1 MNRDCKSALYEIISQ
16 NRVPDDCRHVFL
28 CIIGITKP
36 IDKLV
41 IADLFGSNEA
51 SGDYTPEVKDV
62 EMPLKDER
70 LRTIQLVNI
79 RSFYGD
85 KNQTKR
91 NFGLKLNV
99 KNTPVSLFLVGSNS
113 TGKSSI
119 FSALEKYYTGMVS
132 YAKAVNCNEIN
143 YMTFGFGLAKKADTE
158 LIKLDVGYF
167 VESGHQKEKWEPLN
181 KLNDITTCAS
191 FCSDYDIE
199 RIEKSGE
206 NLNEFILEQL
216 GYGDLF
222 LLRKQIETLLINLK
236 DPYEISEQEF
246 SSTEWAEIIEA
257 FILLHSQNKLNDIEP
272 FQEASNIEK
281 AISRGEIHD
290 IFRSRWDMIAKGSNL
305 YIEST
310 NAEFGFAEFFFS
322 VTGDDR
328 HGKTSVERLAMM
340 YKELFKRL
348 GELENDPKM
357 IVEILNEMY
366 MQKNVIYEKERKN
379 SEMPI
384 SSENRREALT
394 TVLTLVKDKCDHILS
409 TIYNDSHLFIEDIL
423 KRFSPPNETYRFNFD
438 KGVVSMTILVETEK
452 GVFPAQPQDYLNT
465 FRFKLYCVALKIA
478 LALSKMKER
487 RVSAPIVIDDIF
499 SASDFEN
506 TLKLEQFV
514 YTIFKTYDE
523 VLKDKLSL
531 QLILLTHDDM
541 VQGAFRRGIKLRL
554 EEAGRVQLF
563 QNDSYRDYFLCGR
576 LFNIK
581 DWTEFLNN
589 VKCDD
594 NHKFI
599 NLYLEN

>member
-16 NRVPDDCRHVFL
+16 NGVPEDCRHVLL
-28 CIIGITKP
+28 CVIGSAKSP
-36 IDKLV
+36 DKLV

-62 EMPLKDER
+62 EQPLKDER

-143 YMTFGFGLAKKADTE
+143 YMTFGFGLAKKADAE

-167 VESGHQKEKWEPLN
+167 VESGHQKEKWEPL
-181 KLNDITTCAS
+181 KKMNDITSSAS

-199 RIEKSGE
+199 RIEKSSK

-222 LLRKQIETLLINLK
+222 LLRKQIEFLLINLK
-236 DPYEISEQEF
+236 DPYEISKQELL
-246 SSTEWAEIIEA
+246 SSEWEEIIEA
-257 FILLHSQNKLNDIEP
+257 FIKLYNDNNLI
-272 FQEASNIEK
+272 NIEK
-281 AISRGEIHD
+281 PFVDVSEIKKEISREKQQRHD
-290 IFRSRWDMIAKGSNL
+290 IFSSRWDILSKGRASYNV
-305 YIEST
+305 EM
-310 NAEFGFAEFFFS
+310 GFADFFFS
-322 VTGDDR
+322 ELEPEKQGNV
-328 HGKTSVERLAMM
+328 SVERLAMM
-340 YKELFKRL
+340 YQTLFEKLEDLRL
-348 GELENDPKM
+348 KN
-357 IVEILNEMY
+357 IVDVLDEMY
-366 MQKNVIYEKERKN
+366 MNKNNIFEKERKN
-379 SEMPI
+379 AEMPI
-384 SSENRREALT
+384 SSENRREALA

-452 GVFPAQPQDYLNT
+452 GTFPANPQDYLNT

-478 LALSKMKER
+478 LALSKMNER
-487 RVSAPIVIDDIF
+487 RISVPIVIDDIF
-499 SASDFEN
+499 NASDFEN
-506 TLKLEQFV
+506 TLKLELFV
-514 YTIFKTYDE
+514 YNIFKTYDE
-523 VLKDKLSL
+523 VLQTTLPL
-531 QLILLTHDDM
+531 QLILLTHDEM

-554 EEAGRVQLF
+554 EEAGNVQLF

-576 LFNIK
+576 LFDKK
-581 DWTEFLNN
+581 DWAEYLKSEKNS
-589 VKCDD
+589 DA
-594 NHKFI
+594 HKFI

>member
-16 NRVPDDCRHVFL
+16 NRVPEDCRHVFL

-51 SGDYTPEVKDV
+51 SGDYTPEVKDA

-199 RIEKSGE
+199 RIEKSSK

-222 LLRKQIETLLINLK
+222 LLRKQIEFLLINLK
-236 DPYEISEQEF
+236 DPYEISKQELL
-246 SSTEWAEIIEA
+246 SSEWEEIIEA
-257 FILLHSQNKLNDIEP
+257 FIKLYNDNNLI
-272 FQEASNIEK
+272 NIEK
-281 AISRGEIHD
+281 PFVDVSEIKKEISREKQQRHD
-290 IFRSRWDMIAKGSNL
+290 IFSSRWDILSKGRASYNV
-305 YIEST
+305 EM
-310 NAEFGFAEFFFS
+310 GFADFFFS
-322 VTGDDR
+322 ELELEKQGNV
-328 HGKTSVERLAMM
+328 SVERLAMM
-340 YKELFKRL
+340 YQTLFEKLEDLRL
-348 GELENDPKM
+348 KN
-357 IVEILNEMY
+357 IVDVLDEMY
-366 MQKNVIYEKERKN
+366 MNKNNIFEKERKN
-379 SEMPI
+379 AEMPI
-384 SSENRREALT
+384 SSENRREALA

-452 GVFPAQPQDYLNT
+452 GTFPANPQDYLNT

-478 LALSKMKER
+478 LALSKMNER
-487 RVSAPIVIDDIF
+487 RISVPIVIDDIF
-499 SASDFEN
+499 NASDFEN
-506 TLKLEQFV
+506 TLKLELFV
-514 YTIFKTYDE
+514 YNIFKTYDE
-523 VLKDKLSL
+523 VLQTTLPL
-531 QLILLTHDDM
+531 QLILLTHDEM

-554 EEAGRVQLF
+554 EEAGNVQLF

-576 LFNIK
+576 LFDKK
-581 DWTEFLNN
+581 DWAEYLKSEKNS
-589 VKCDD
+589 DA
-594 NHKFI
+594 HKFI